1 MSPFNAPILPV
12 QKTDGSY
19 RLVQDLR
26 KINDIV
32 RKQYPVVLNSYTLMR
47 KIPHEHCWFSIIDFK
62 DAFWAYLQDLE
73 SRVIFAFEYEDS
85 ESRRRQQYR
94 QTILPRGFTESPH
107 LFGQALEQILKHFQ
121 TPVGML
127 FLQYVNDLLLSGQ
140 KETDARKTTSEF
152 FGKTGVK
159 SI

>member
-1 MSPFNAPILPV
+1 MPSLTHRKRFTIIMNALTEEGEANIDPIVWVKECNRGGLNIAPLKITMQKEYKILRQKQYLLSIASHIGLKLIILGLVKDGLLKPCMSPFNAPILPV

-62 DAFWAYLQDLE
+62 DAFWAYL
-73 SRVIFAFEYEDS
+73 
-85 ESRRRQQYR
+85 
-94 QTILPRGFTESPH
+94 
-107 LFGQALEQILKHFQ
+107 
-121 TPVGML
+121 
-127 FLQYVNDLLLSGQ
+127 
-140 KETDARKTTSEF
+140 
-152 FGKTGVK
+152 
-159 SI
+159 